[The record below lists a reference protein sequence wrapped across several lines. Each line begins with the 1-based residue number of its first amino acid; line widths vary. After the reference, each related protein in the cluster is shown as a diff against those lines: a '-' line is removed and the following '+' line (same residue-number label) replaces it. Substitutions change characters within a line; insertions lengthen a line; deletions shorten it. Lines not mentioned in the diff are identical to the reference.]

1 MRLVISLGP
10 MADKK
15 IFTRLLY
22 IYTPAAF
29 LFPTLPVWF
38 MEVGV
43 GYFKQREHPFS
54 FGAIELSL
62 TVTLL
67 KKVLYYEHLGLLTLS
82 SLFIFVANG
91 IEVGRSKKVEIND
104 HARKRLQKLFYL
116 STFAITIPHLF
127 RIILKTNSMDEKPK
141 IKLRPTEGVVDYA
154 TEYKKAITDKNQLIN
169 SAKYFLKMRTSHLT
183 EVLGTW
189 EDIVDDMDL
198 EIAEL
203 VLNEFLSP
211 KCTLLEFEFKNL
223 TVAGRKIAATIPEE
237 GTPEKAFSEVWQQH
251 ILGKVLT
258 NENVSTVSIPEIETT
273 QAGDKTDV
281 TKKAETTSAEK
292 EGKSDKDNEK
302 KEVKE
307 EVDEKKDGLTD
318 SDDNKEA
325 KTVNA
330 EVFTKIYLIY
340 KRIRWFSR
348 NIAIEKLKVEKDK
361 KQEIA
366 MGILVFDR
374 AFSITW
380 KVVNCLVYME
390 ILENVRKD
398 WAGPVATVFGR
409 VHKMLVEEN
418 MGIFTEDSADLLK
431 CAHLFIL
438 RYRGELDE
446 DLLFR
451 LGFGYLSKKLHILKR
466 DNTNA
471 MAILNVASHMADQEL
486 KITEVHKLLEE
497 VFNFDILQL

>member
-1 MRLVISLGP
+1 
-10 MADKK
+10 
-15 IFTRLLY
+15 
-22 IYTPAAF
+22 
-29 LFPTLPVWF
+29 
-38 MEVGV
+38 
-43 GYFKQREHPFS
+43 
-54 FGAIELSL
+54 
-62 TVTLL
+62 
-67 KKVLYYEHLGLLTLS
+67 
-82 SLFIFVANG
+82 
-91 IEVGRSKKVEIND
+91 
-104 HARKRLQKLFYL
+104 
-116 STFAITIPHLF
+116 
-127 RIILKTNSMDEKPK
+127 MDEKPK

-330 EVFTKIYLIY
+330 E
-340 KRIRWFSR
+340 
-348 NIAIEKLKVEKDK
+348 LKVEKNK